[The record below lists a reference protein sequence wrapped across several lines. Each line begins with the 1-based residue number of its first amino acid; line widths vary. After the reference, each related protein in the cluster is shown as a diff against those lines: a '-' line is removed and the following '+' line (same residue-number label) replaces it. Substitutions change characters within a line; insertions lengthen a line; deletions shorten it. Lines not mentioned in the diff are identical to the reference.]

1 MEESK
6 NIEIEYEGWHV
17 VRRIG
22 TGSFGAVYE
31 IEREDFGYT
40 YKSALKVISIPKSEQ
55 ELIDVKN
62 NVGKSEDS
70 LKAYYQSVA
79 SEIVKEFELM
89 YQLRGTT
96 NIVSYEDHKVRKHA
110 SGIGWDILIR
120 MELLTPL
127 DVYMEHHRMTRQD
140 IIRLGIDIC
149 KALERCRALDVIHR
163 DIKPGNIFISEQGDF
178 KLGDFGIARTIEAY
192 DDVLE
197 LSRKGT
203 ISYMAP
209 EIFKGMQYS
218 FDVDIYSLGIV
229 MYRLLNDNSLPFMP
243 QQSLKPTY
251 KDVANANQLRLKG
264 ERLPYPSGDHTQLAE
279 IVLKACSYR
288 PKERYQNPQTMR
300 EQLEKVLRGEKIEDI
315 DYELIHSESLKVVEC
330 PYCHAQLSWDS
341 QFCTNCGRKIN
352 YSGDTGNT
360 DNEVKKEISKSKFL
374 ISGIILLVIIVG
386 IGAYAI
392 GKGRSDDLEDSVAKS
407 ESEVSNESTFKE
419 QSETTKITETV
430 ENTELRET
438 EPKAE
443 ENNAFTDMIEE
454 TAQFSET
461 EIAAE
466 SDIEPVH
473 MTKKVT
479 MDDIDDVYATSYLI
493 EERLGFYHKPS
504 NVIDGNNTTA
514 WVEDAD
520 GQGEGESL
528 TIELDD
534 TYAVS
539 GFVINAGYQK
549 NTEVYD
555 NNSRPKELIVTFSDG
570 QSFMVEL
577 DDYYGA
583 QKVVLDSSIE
593 TTSVTFTINDVY
605 PGGKYEDTVISEIQL
620 F

>member
-1 MEESK
+1 MEESN

-330 PYCHAQLSWDS
+330 PYCHVQLSWDS

-360 DNEVKKEISKSKFL
+360 DNEVKNEISKSKFL

-392 GKGRSDDLEDSVAKS
+392 GKGRSDDLEDYVAKS
-407 ESEVSNESTFKE
+407 ESEALTESTFTE
-419 QSETTKITETV
+419 QSETTKVAETI
-430 ENTELRET
+430 ENTEAKET
-438 EPKAE
+438 ETEATNNVLTDTE
-443 ENNAFTDMIEE
+443 ESV
-454 TAQFSET
+454 QLSET
-461 EIAAE
+461 EIATE
-466 SDIEPVH
+466 MVIEPEH
-473 MTKKVT
+473 MVREVT
-479 MDDIDDVYATSYLI
+479 MDDISDVYATSYLV
-493 EERLGFYHKPS
+493 EERLGFYHKPA
-504 NVIDGNNTTA
+504 NVIDGDNATA

-539 GFVINAGYQK
+539 GFIINAGYQK